1 MPEQL
6 TNILWSV
13 VGVVVTGLA
22 SYVVVLIT
30 NFINS
35 KIKDQKL
42 AALATSLVNI
52 VLDSVKLVY
61 QTSVETLKTE
71 GLFNKE
77 AQEKAKNQAL
87 DIIKGKLTPELEA
100 YVLTQG
106 PDLEIYLS
114 DMIEAQLYNLKN
126 KK

>member
-1 MPEQL
+1 MPEQ
-6 TNILWSV
+6 ISEIIWSV
-13 VGVVVTGLA
+13 VGIIVTGLA
-22 SYVVVLIT
+22 SYIVVLIT

-35 KIKDQKL
+35 KIKDKKL
-42 AALATSLVNI
+42 ASLATSLVNI

-61 QTSVETLKTE
+61 QTSVETLKKD

-77 AQEKAKNQAL
+77 AQAKAKEDAL
-87 DIIKGKLTPELEA
+87 KIIKSKLTPELEA

-106 PDLEIYLS
+106 PDIELYLA

-126 KK
+126 K